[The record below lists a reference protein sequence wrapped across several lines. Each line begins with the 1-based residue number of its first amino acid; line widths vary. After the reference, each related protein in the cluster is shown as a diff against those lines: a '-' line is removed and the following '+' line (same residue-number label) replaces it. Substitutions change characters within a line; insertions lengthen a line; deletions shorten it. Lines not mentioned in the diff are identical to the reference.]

1 VSEPL
6 VAALTLLLV
15 AMLYLFMWQVVRSIR
30 CHLAPH
36 PAAQPVVTLSFTVP
50 DGPKRTVV
58 IDRALVVGR
67 SREADLVIDDPFC
80 SDLHARLGVDGGRL
94 TVHDLGSTNGSFV
107 NEIRLTAPCTLG
119 PDDTL
124 RLGRTIMEAR

>member
-1 VSEPL
+1 VPETV

-15 AMLYLFMWQVVRSIR
+15 GMLYLFLWQVARSIR
-30 CHLAPH
+30 SHLAPQ
-36 PAAQPVVTLSFTVP
+36 PTARPVVTLAFTVP
-50 DGPKRTVV
+50 DNPERIVV

-80 SDLHARLGVDGGRL
+80 SDLHARLGVEGGWL

-107 NEIRLTAPCTLG
+107 NEIRLTAPYTLG
-119 PDDTL
+119 PGDTL
-124 RLGRTIMEAR
+124 RLGRTIMEVR